1 MSRPRQ
7 FWTDYSAIQSDD
19 RNSGV
24 VNQRCRNCN
33 NVVTRAFVRVHAVD
47 NREGVFAC
55 PGCAEAHEIIGGES
69 RGGRR

>member
-1 MSRPRQ
+1 MSRSRQ

-33 NVVTRAFVRVHAVD
+33 NVVTRAFVRVHAPD
-47 NREGVFAC
+47 SSEGVYAC
-55 PGCAEAHEIIGGES
+55 PSCAEPGEIMAGASGGD
-69 RGGRR
+69 RR